1 MIDQATTGTNQYL
14 CTRKERYMV
23 IENILYDQ
31 NDQIHT
37 FHTNSVST
45 KVGVIKIC
53 LHEGLKRDS

>member
-1 MIDQATTGTNQYL
+1 
-14 CTRKERYMV
+14 MV

-37 FHTNSVST
+37 FHTNDVRA
-45 KVGVIKIC
+45 KVGVIKIG